1 MADYQ
6 NELEAYEQQMPY
18 NLEAEQSVLGAILI
32 DPSNLSR
39 VMGELTPDCFYRSQ
53 HREIFSIMFRMFS
66 SGGVLDN
73 ITIFDEVINEHIF
86 DSPETAKQYMVQL
99 MEIVPSTAN
108 IEVYAKIVR
117 EKYYLRALIDASKE
131 IISNA
136 TEGSGT
142 ANQLLDMAEQRIYD
156 IRQGRSAEG
165 LVRIDEVIIQS
176 YDTLQKLS
184 GEDKADYLGIPTGF
198 DRLDTVITGLNKS
211 DLLIIAAR
219 PAMGKTSFAL
229 NIASHVGKKSG
240 KEVAIFSLE
249 MSNDQLVSR
258 LLSAEGQ
265 ISSYNLRTGELTPD
279 EWVRLASAAEILSRA
294 EIYLSDTPNI
304 SVAEMKAKL
313 RRQKNLGLVVI
324 DYLQLM
330 STGRK
335 DGNRVQE
342 ISEITRNLKIMAKEL
357 NVPVV
362 TLSQLGRGPDSR
374 TDHRPLLSDLRESGS
389 IEQDADV
396 VMFLYRDEYYNK
408 ETEDHNI
415 AECIV
420 AKNRHG
426 EADTVKLAWDGQFT
440 RFSNLELYRDEPQ
453 GY

>member
-1 MADYQ
+1 MAELQ
-6 NELEAYEQQMPY
+6 NELGAFEQQMPY

-39 VMGELTPDCFYRSQ
+39 VMGDLTPECFYRTQ
-53 HREIFSIMFRMFS
+53 HQEIFSVMFRMFS
-66 SGGVLDN
+66 SGRTLDN
-73 ITIFDEVINEHIF
+73 ITVFDEVINEHIF
-86 DSPETAKQYMVQL
+86 DTPELAKQYMVQL
-99 MEIVPSTAN
+99 MEIVPSTSN

-117 EKYYLRALIDASKE
+117 EKYYLRALIDVSKE
-131 IISNA
+131 IISSA
-136 TEGSGT
+136 TEGDGT
-142 ANQLLDMAEQRIYD
+142 ANQILDMAEQRIYD

-165 LVRIDEVIIQS
+165 LVKIDEVIIQS
-176 YDTLQKLS
+176 YDMLQKLS
-184 GEDKADYLGIPTGF
+184 GEDKEEYLGLSSGF
-198 DRLDTVITGLNKS
+198 TALDTLITGLNKS
-211 DLLIIAAR
+211 DLILIAAR

-249 MSNDQLVSR
+249 MSNEQLVSR

-265 ISSYNLRTGELTPD
+265 IPSYNLRTGQLSPE
-279 EWVRLASAAEILSRA
+279 EWVRLASAADILSRSQ
-294 EIYLSDTPNI
+294 IYLCDTPSI

-313 RRQKNLGLVVI
+313 RRQRNLGLVVI

-330 STGRK
+330 TTGRR

-362 TLSQLGRGPDSR
+362 TLSQLSRGPESR
-374 TDHRPLLSDLRESGS
+374 TDHRPMMSDLRESGS
-389 IEQDADV
+389 IEQDADI
-396 VMFLYRDEYYNK
+396 VMFLYRDEYYNQDS
-408 ETEDHNI
+408 EEHNV

-440 RFSNLELYRDEPQ
+440 RFGNLEMYRDEPQ